1 MGSRWRE
8 LDKSITETGQ
18 LCDLSLVTAAWRCH
32 LVAPEDM
39 AMSGIWLK
47 TQGKVQKPSSTRETK
62 GNKRKAGIK
71 AAAASASHRAEEKLP
86 QKGWVQ
92 ESARTRSLQKSALWG
107 KSDFCLRGGK

>member
-32 LVAPEDM
+32 LIAPEDM

-47 TQGKVQKPSSTRETK
+47 TQGKVQKPSLTRETK
-62 GNKRKAGIK
+62 GNKCKAGIK
-71 AAAASASHRAEEKLP
+71 AATASTSHRAEEKLP
-86 QKGWVQ
+86 QKG
-92 ESARTRSLQKSALWG
+92 AG
-107 KSDFCLRGGK
+107 CRGQQGPGVFKNQLCGERVIFV